1 VDALFARAPWEALS
15 PAAAGLGP
23 LDQIGAVYY
32 TYIGVY
38 RRRFR
43 LMSSIIHARLDAETE
58 RRLLELRRRL
68 GWNDSQ
74 VVRAGIKSLSR
85 LLGRGRS
92 RAIVGLGRFRSGV
105 PDLGSNKD
113 HLKGFGR

>member
-1 VDALFARAPWEALS
+1 
-15 PAAAGLGP
+15 
-23 LDQIGAVYY
+23 
-32 TYIGVY
+32 
-38 RRRFR
+38 
-43 LMSSIIHARLDAETE
+43 MSSIIHARLDAETQ
-58 RRLLELRRRL
+58 RMLLELERRL

-74 VVRAGIKSLSR
+74 VVREGIKALSR

-92 RAIVGLGRFRSGV
+92 RTVIGLGRFRSGV